1 MSIPDLMK
9 YFPCV
14 PYVPPPHDV
23 KSAFDALWEATLKNG
38 AGSVIDYRCPYPKH
52 EFLTYLVEQK
62 GLLLHGS
69 NYPQIKVLLPMRFSE
84 GIGYG
89 NLEALYACSD
99 GVWCIYY
106 AIAHRDCPKGSLKSY
121 CFRIKDPDGTAKK
134 YYYFSLHEDMHKSQ
148 PWTDGMIYI
157 LPRTTFR
164 QLRNELDQPVE
175 EWASEEPVAAIAKL
189 PVSPEDFP
197 FLHCVQSH
205 GNEAPAPAAV
215 RFATN
220 YEAYVGRYT
229 FSGDMSIDVTKH
241 GDSLFV
247 KFPGYPPA
255 ALTPVSPNSFR
266 LRPLDIQVAF
276 TNNEPCKPSQL
287 ALRLNGQNWVAHKL
301 L

>member
-1 MSIPDLMK
+1 MSSLDLTK

-14 PYVPPPHDV
+14 PCAPPAADAMR
-23 KSAFDALWEATLKNG
+23 AFDEVWEATLKQG

-62 GLLLHGS
+62 GLLMHGS
-69 NYPQIKVLLPMRFSE
+69 NHGRIKVLLPMRFSE
-84 GIGYG
+84 GVSYG
-89 NLEALYACSD
+89 SLDALYACSD

-106 AIAHRDCPKGSLKSY
+106 AIAHRNCPNASLKSY
-121 CFRIKDPDGTAKK
+121 CFRAKDADGTAKK
-134 YYYFSLHEDMHKSQ
+134 FYYFSLHEDMHKSQ

-157 LPRTTFR
+157 LPRTTFQ
-164 QLRNELDQPVE
+164 QLKNDLGQLVE
-175 EWASEEPVAAIAKL
+175 EWASDEPVVATAKI
-189 PVSPEDFP
+189 PVSPQDFP

-205 GNEAPAPAAV
+205 RTEAPAPAIS

-229 FSGDMSIDVTKH
+229 FSGDLSIDVTKN
-241 GDSLFV
+241 GNSLFM

-255 ALTPVSPNSFR
+255 ALTPIAPNSFR

-276 TNNEPCKPSQL
+276 TNNEHCKPSQL

-301 L
+301 R